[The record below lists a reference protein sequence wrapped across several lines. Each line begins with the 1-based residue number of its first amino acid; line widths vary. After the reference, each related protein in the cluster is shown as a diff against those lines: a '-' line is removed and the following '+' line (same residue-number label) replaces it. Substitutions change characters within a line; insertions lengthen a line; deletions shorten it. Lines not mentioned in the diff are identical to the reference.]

1 MASSLEELLAEEGF
15 RGRRP
20 IRKSK
25 GPFNSHTT
33 STSNNDSQDKRNLDS
48 DLGGQVRTTMKPS
61 LLRHSSDGDFHSR
74 GIMKSL
80 TEGGTFTYR
89 EKRDKKSS
97 KQYVEGFDGKR
108 HVNVTE
114 QKPCLTNLAK
124 DKTQRRHRYI
134 SEDENENFKG
144 IYSNKVHVRHGVKSV
159 AKEKELYKERWSG
172 KNIDVEKRQRN
183 SLKKNLFGRINFHHC
198 NETAVYLPERSYD
211 KSKTNASTRNWKNF
225 EDDHSQTHDNFEDD
239 HSQTHDT
246 FEDDRSQT
254 HDTFEDDRSQ
264 THDTFEDDR
273 SQTHDTFEDDHSQT
287 QDTFVDLVSL
297 PALDEVAVQA
307 VVSIIN
313 GHLKYFLKD
322 KDFRLMLRQN
332 TFNPLNFIGVEECN
346 SSKVVATLE
355 QAIDV
360 VEKAAEGFSTEKNL
374 KKALLQLSMIAGL
387 NTNALKDG
395 FTFGISNSKLSACAH
410 LYLGIIFKI
419 QNKKRSSA
427 KHILQVFCNLT
438 FQARIVLFPKLWD
451 DLFLPHLLHIKSWYD
466 YEADSLVNA
475 PKQSR
480 KQKLLDKVY
489 NETLDS
495 GTCKYA
501 VYYKDWLTG
510 IEAPEPSIVVPAV
523 SFEGVD
529 QESPVN
535 NSTATTLCNDFV
547 SPNLMV
553 SKKLYDAMFATSKN
567 QAAPHT
573 EIEWELENL
582 DNCVRSSN
590 SSNVSKHTQIY
601 YSDTTKDLD
610 QDTDADSMGS
620 TTENTS
626 SSENCKAQ
634 EWKTYNIN
642 ALSEMDGSDEFCS
655 STTWKNNEIDFEV
668 LHAQSNTD
676 GNSYSRQKLAQP
688 SHEPIKVNPSLR
700 EPNDSYESSDEI
712 SSVFSLPKDFICP
725 LTGQLYQDPVTLETG
740 QSFEKTA
747 IKAWLDQGHRTC
759 PVTGKKLETLAIPL
773 TNFILQRVIK
783 NWNSNRRRNFLAFL
797 SQRVH
802 SSEKSMTNNKSE
814 TTIFILDQF
823 LTAGG
828 KVEAME
834 NANYL
839 IANGYLRF
847 LIQLFESGNLEEK
860 TRVLALLSRCIQAD
874 EQCRNQIADE
884 ISISSLVNLLHS
896 KQVKSL
902 ESVVQLLTKLIFL
915 KRRKDVTLFLSRLLK
930 EDSEDT
936 LQAILVYLRSSP
948 PVQRPLVAV
957 LLLHFNLVVESLQ
970 QSMYMEEALDAIIK
984 ALDASLTNQKIRES
998 CCEAILILGGHF
1010 PLRETFGSMTLKEVG
1025 FINFCEVD
1033 SIDYKEENPEMN
1045 NKKLVEDEKQAIEE
1059 WRRKLTLSLM
1069 KSVKQPFFEIISKCL
1084 AIGSLDLVGVG
1095 LSTLTW
1101 LSFSLP
1107 RLPAPKFHPLTLS
1120 DLISLLK
1127 ACLQNSMLVEHKILA
1142 STCLL
1147 NLSKIAEC
1155 RLIVIAI
1162 RKEIEDPLRSIAEIS
1177 QSAKHLYAIITRR
1190 ENI

>member
-114 QKPCLTNLAK
+114 QKPCITNLAK

-264 THDTFEDDR
+264 THDTFEDD
-273 SQTHDTFEDDHSQT
+273 HSQT

-360 VEKAAEGFSTEKNL
+360 VEKAAEGLSTEKNL

-410 LYLGIIFKI
+410 LYLE
-419 QNKKRSSA
+419 
-427 KHILQVFCNLT
+427 
-438 FQARIVLFPKLWD
+438 LWD

-510 IEAPEPSIVVPAV
+510 IEALEPSIVVPAV

-957 LLLHFNLVVESLQ
+957 ESLQ

-1033 SIDYKEENPEMN
+1033 SIDYKEENPEM

-1127 ACLQNSMLVEHKILA
+1127 ACLQNNVITLKHCTSFLRFDMRRWKRDSQMSLVKDNA
-1142 STCLL
+1142 R
-1147 NLSKIAEC
+1147 N
-1155 RLIVIAI
+1155 
-1162 RKEIEDPLRSIAEIS
+1162 
-1177 QSAKHLYAIITRR
+1177 
-1190 ENI
+1190 

>member
-25 GPFNSHTT
+25 GPFNSHAT

-61 LLRHSSDGDFHSR
+61 LLRHSSNGDFHSR
-74 GIMKSL
+74 GMTKNL
-80 TEGGTFTYR
+80 TEGGNFTYR

-97 KQYVEGFDGKR
+97 KQYVERFDGKR

-114 QKPCLTNLAK
+114 QKPCLVNLAK
-124 DKTQRRHRYI
+124 DKTQRGHRYI
-134 SEDENENFKG
+134 SEEENENFRG
-144 IYSNKVHVRHGVKSV
+144 IYSNEVHVRRGVKCA

-172 KNIDVEKRQRN
+172 KIIDVEKRQRN

-198 NETAVYLPERSYD
+198 NETAVYLPESSYD

-225 EDDHSQTHDNFEDD
+225 EDDHSQTHD
-239 HSQTHDT
+239 T
-246 FEDDRSQT
+246 FEDDRSQA
-254 HDTFEDDRSQ
+254 
-264 THDTFEDDR
+264 HDTFEDDR

-287 QDTFVDLVSL
+287 QDTFVDSGSL

-332 TFNPLNFIGVEECN
+332 SFNPLNFIGVEECN
-346 SSKVVATLE
+346 SSKVVANLE

-360 VEKAAEGFSTEKNL
+360 VEKAAEGLSTEKNL

-419 QNKKRSSA
+419 QNKKNSSA
-427 KHILQVFCNLT
+427 KHILQVFCNLP
-438 FQARIVLFPKLWD
+438 FQARNGLFPELWD

-495 GTCKYA
+495 STCKYA

-535 NSTATTLCNDFV
+535 NSSATTLCNDFV

-567 QAAPHT
+567 QGAPHT
-573 EIEWELENL
+573 EIEWELENR
-582 DNCVRSSN
+582 DNCIRSSN

-610 QDTDADSMGS
+610 QDTDEDSTGS

-626 SSENCKAQ
+626 SFENCKGQ

-642 ALSEMDGSDEFCS
+642 ALSEMDGSDEICS
-655 STTWKNNEIDFEV
+655 STTCKNNEIDFEV
-668 LHAQSNTD
+668 LHAQSNTE
-676 GNSYSRQKLAQP
+676 GNSYSQQKLAQP
-688 SHEPIKVNPSLR
+688 CLDPIKVNPSLR
-700 EPNDSYESSDEI
+700 EPNDSYESSDER
-712 SSVFSLPKDFICP
+712 SSFLSLPKDFICP
-725 LTGQLYQDPVTLETG
+725 LTGELYQDPVTLETG

-773 TNFILQRVIK
+773 TNFVLQRVIK

-797 SQRVH
+797 SQGVH
-802 SSEKSMTNNKSE
+802 SSEKSMINNKSE
-814 TTIFILDQF
+814 TTIFILDHF
-823 LTAGG
+823 LAAGG

-874 EQCRNQIADE
+874 EQCRNQIANE

-902 ESVVQLLTKLIFL
+902 ESVVQLLTKLICL
-915 KRRKDVTLFLSRLLK
+915 KRRKDVTLFLSSLLK
-930 EDSEDT
+930 EDSENT
-936 LQAILVYLRSSP
+936 LQAVLVYLRSSP

-957 LLLHFNLVVESLQ
+957 LLLHFNLVVESQQ

-984 ALDASLTNQKIRES
+984 ALDDSLTNQKIRES
-998 CCEAILILGGHF
+998 CCKAILILGGHF
-1010 PLRETFGSMTLKEVG
+1010 SLPETFGSTTLKEIG
-1025 FINFCEVD
+1025 FINFVEVD
-1033 SIDYKEENPEMN
+1033 SLDSKEENPEMN

-1059 WRRKLTLSLM
+1059 WQRKLTLSLV
-1069 KSVKQPFFEIISKCL
+1069 KSVKQPFFAIISKCL

-1107 RLPAPKFHPLTLS
+1107 LLPAPKFHPLALS
-1120 DLISLLK
+1120 DLICLLK
-1127 ACLQNSMLVEHKILA
+1127 DCLQNSMLVEHKILA

-1147 NLSKIAEC
+1147 NLSKIAG
-1155 RLIVIAI
+1155 
-1162 RKEIEDPLRSIAEIS
+1162 
-1177 QSAKHLYAIITRR
+1177 
-1190 ENI
+1190 